1 MKKLKM
7 AILTLC
13 CVFLL
18 CGCGSVNNLME
29 SIQANNSDE
38 AKRIYSEEIASDT
51 NKIKEMEAAIQKY
64 LNQQYTLLNEGKILP
79 DDIWATVNTV
89 HALPFAYNSDTEY
102 LLSHVLSLADS
113 KERYTEALQAL
124 NDQDFLRAYQLLEA
138 VIPEDSNYEIA
149 ATRRA
154 EVLNSSMEALSQL
167 VEQNISEDKF
177 QDALGLVDDEIS
189 QWGSN
194 SFLDNL
200 RKTLLEK
207 WEVSCIAEASE
218 LCQEGHYSE
227 AIDKLRD
234 YCLAS
239 DNDDPSE
246 TLLNAAQE
254 IMDKWETGCIAEAS
268 TLCQEGHYSE
278 AIDKLQDYCL
288 ESGNHDPSEA
298 YLNTAQEIVNK
309 WELAVKAE
317 AAEAFGTDKDY
328 GAAIQ
333 VLQRSGLDTDAIT
346 EEIERYNLYAPVS
359 LTDMEPIEQTFY
371 LRNSGSWFDGRDVN
385 GNKYSIENVLFSAG
399 NISMDYSANTS
410 FVTYYLGAEYTT
422 FRAKLFRPYCSLSAS
437 EEDFVCEPSVKI
449 YGDGALLYKS
459 PRISLDSYEDFDILI
474 DVTGVRKL
482 KIEIM
487 GMYAQKNGYGISTGY
502 YPLVCM
508 TNAVIQR

>member
-38 AKRIYSEEIASDT
+38 ARRIYSEEIASDT

-167 VEQNISEDKF
+167 VEQNISENKF
-177 QDALGLVDDEIS
+177 QDALGLVDDEIF

-207 WEVSCIAEASE
+207 WEVSCIAEAAE
-218 LCQEGHYSE
+218 LRQEGHYSE

-234 YCLAS
+234 FCLAS

-254 IMDKWETGCIAEAS
+254 IMDKWEASYIAEAS
-268 TLCQEGHYSE
+268 ELCQESHYSE

-288 ESGNHDPSEA
+288 ESGNDDPSEA
-298 YLNTAQEIVNK
+298 YLNTAQEIVSK

-317 AAEAFGTDKDY
+317 AAEAFGADKDY

-346 EEIERYNLYAPVS
+346 EEIERYNLYTPVS
-359 LTDMEPIEQTFY
+359 LTDMEPIEQGRY
-371 LRNSGSWFDGRDVN
+371 LMIGGFQFDGRDVN
-385 GNKYSIENVLFSAG
+385 GNKYPTENVL
-399 NISMDYSANTS
+399 YSACSYYLLNCSANDS
-410 FVTYYLGAEYTT
+410 FITYYLGAEYTT

-449 YGDGALLYKS
+449 YGDGALLYTS
-459 PRISLDSYEDFDILI
+459 PRISLDTYEDFDVQI

-482 KIEIM
+482 KIEII
-487 GMYAQKNGYGISTGY
+487 GMFAARGFSIHGD

>member
-124 NDQDFLRAYQLLEA
+124 NDQDFHRAYQLLEA

-154 EVLNSSMEALSQL
+154 EVLNSSMEAVSQL
-167 VEQNISEDKF
+167 VEQNISENKF

-218 LCQEGHYSE
+218 LCQEGQYSE
-227 AIDKLRD
+227 AIGKLRD
-234 YCLAS
+234 YYWAS
-239 DNDDPSE
+239 GNDNPSKAY
-246 TLLNAAQE
+246 LNTAQE
-254 IMDKWETGCIAEAS
+254 IVNKWEASYIAEAS
-268 TLCQEGHYSE
+268 ELCQEGHYSE

-288 ESGNHDPSEA
+288 ESGNDDPSEA

-346 EEIERYNLYAPVS
+346 EEIERYNLYTPVS
-359 LTDMEPIEQTFY
+359 LTDMEPIEQGRY
-371 LRNSGSWFDGRDVN
+371 LTIGGFGFDGRDVN
-385 GNKYSIENVLFSAG
+385 GNKYPTENVL
-399 NISMDYSANTS
+399 YSASSIYVPNYSASDS
-410 FVTYYLGAEYTT
+410 FITYYLGAEYTT

-437 EEDFVCEPSVKI
+437 EEDCLCEPSVKI
-449 YGDGALLYKS
+449 YGDGALLYTS
-459 PRISLDSYEDFDILI
+459 PRISLDTYEDFNIQV

-487 GMYAQKNGYGISTGY
+487 GMYEGDGYSFRCD

>member
-38 AKRIYSEEIASDT
+38 ARRIYSEEIASDT

-124 NDQDFLRAYQLLEA
+124 NDQDFHRAYQLLEA

-154 EVLNSSMEALSQL
+154 EVLNSSMEAVSQL
-167 VEQNISEDKF
+167 VEQNISENKF

-218 LCQEGHYSE
+218 LCQEGQYSE
-227 AIDKLRD
+227 AIGKLRD
-234 YCLAS
+234 YYWAS
-239 DNDDPSE
+239 GNDNPSKAY
-246 TLLNAAQE
+246 LNTAQE
-254 IMDKWETGCIAEAS
+254 IVNKWEASYIAEAS
-268 TLCQEGHYSE
+268 ELCQEGHYSE

-288 ESGNHDPSEA
+288 ESGNDDPSEA
-298 YLNTAQEIVNK
+298 YLNTAQEIVSK

-317 AAEAFGTDKDY
+317 AAAAFGTDKDY

-333 VLQRSGLDTDAIT
+333 VLQRSGLNTDAIT
-346 EEIERYNLYAPVS
+346 EEIERYNLYTPVS
-359 LTDMEPIEQTFY
+359 LTDMEPIEQGRY
-371 LRNSGSWFDGRDVN
+371 LRIGRWGFDGRDVN
-385 GNKYSIENVLFSAG
+385 GNEYPMEKNLYPQGTSSW
-399 NISMDYSANTS
+399 DYSANTS

-437 EEDFVCEPSVKI
+437 EEDCVCEPSVKI
-449 YGDGALLYKS
+449 YGDGALLYTS
-459 PRISLDSYEDFDILI
+459 PRISLDTYEDFDIQI

-487 GMYAQKNGYGISTGY
+487 GMYAQGIDFGLTLY
-502 YPLVCM
+502 DPLVCM